1 MADKIS
7 ISTVTDS
14 VFQLLKGIGS
24 ARKAT
29 EAAATIR
36 AFLATVNTRM
46 IYATNEINGFTDLIT
61 NVTDLV
67 DEANGPEAFKQLID
81 DVS

>member
-1 MADKIS
+1 M
-7 ISTVTDS
+7 
-14 VFQLLKGIGS
+14 FQLLKGIGS